1 MTGRAFVL
9 LLIAASTLYAARN
22 VGVGWLYALGYAL
35 AAGVAASA
43 AIGAWSLHGIRMK
56 VAASR
61 QAAGLQTEAGQ
72 PLFVAVTLENRGAS
86 PRRYLSLLAGPLGTR
101 SRLWPWRRALVPEGW
116 GTILIPELKPGE
128 RLTVHLPIPAP
139 RRGVHALPAI
149 YLQAAPLGLVACFKS
164 WSGNSPTR
172 HSRESGNPGQAP
184 ASRSRKLM
192 QRLAPRFRGGDG
204 WKSGGDGR
212 KSGDDGDV
220 MVHPRTHALSG
231 AAVLDRRRG
240 HGEREASTH
249 LEDGGELA
257 KSVRPY
263 RSGDAMRQIH
273 WKTTARTGQL
283 SVRESEGDAPSQELV
298 LLLDTAWEHDP
309 ESFELAVEV
318 AASLLVQAQKQ
329 GMDVRLHGGGS
340 EPQSGGPHDGEPQL
354 PEPASQTLRGQ
365 LDWLALV
372 SPGSASRSRAW
383 ERAVVITARPDAW
396 EGRAEACLLV
406 APGMTIA
413 DVLKALT

>member
-43 AIGAWSLHGIRMK
+43 AVGAWSLHGLRLK
-56 VAASR
+56 VAAGR
-61 QAAGLQTEAGQ
+61 QTEAGQ
-72 PLFVAVTLENRGAS
+72 PLLVAVTLENPGAK
-86 PRRYLSLLAGPLGTR
+86 PRRYLSLLAGPLGTP

-116 GTILIPELKPGE
+116 GTVLIPELKPGE
-128 RLTVHLPIPAP
+128 RLTVQLPIPAP

-149 YLQAAPLGLVACFKS
+149 TLQAAPLGLVA
-164 WSGNSPTR
+164 WV
-172 HSRESGNPGQAP
+172 
-184 ASRSRKLM
+184 RKV
-192 QRLAPRFRGGDG
+192 ADEPRGGRRVGNHAGKPDAIT
-204 WKSGGDGR
+204 
-212 KSGDDGDV
+212 
-220 MVHPRTHALSG
+220 VHPRTHALSG

-240 HGEREASTH
+240 QGERDASSR

-257 KSVRPY
+257 KAVRPY

-298 LLLDTAWEHDP
+298 LLLDTVEHDP

-318 AASLLVQAQKQ
+318 AASLLVQAHKQ
-329 GMDVRLHGGGS
+329 GMEARLYGVGS
-340 EPQSGGPHDGEPQL
+340 EPQSGEPHGGKPQSGEPS
-354 PEPASQTLRGQ
+354 SQTLRGQ

-372 SPGSASRSRAW
+372 APGSAARSRRE
-383 ERAVVITARPDAW
+383 ERGLVITARPEAW
-396 EGRAEACLLV
+396 EGRAEACILV

-413 DVLKALT
+413 DVLKALP